1 MERTHL
7 TEFARRMMA
16 GPEAF
21 SLGNEFGHSSSLDVE
36 ARRGPGFHA
45 YAAALSTELRGGVE
59 FPILR
64 TARLPRRPGQ
74 DQLSRSWL
82 ISPVVHTVSE
92 PALSRVGRSRS
103 LAQAC
108 TARV

>member
-1 MERTHL
+1 
-7 TEFARRMMA
+7 MA

-36 ARRGPGFHA
+36 ARRWPGFHA
-45 YAAALSTELRGGVE
+45 YGTAYPLSYWGGVE

-64 TARLPRRPGQ
+64 TARLPRSPGQ